1 MSPRGER
8 AGRGGAGRERAG
20 AEPRSPH
27 RDRSSSASRSVRF
40 RVEIGSRRW
49 PGASWASLHLGQR
62 SFHTPSALRTAR
74 LAPRNRGITPIP
86 ATFET
91 AGRLKSAWDDR
102 LPRPESVIKL
112 ADSGPAEAAGMPPRT
127 DLGAELNRSRCGTE
141 PISTKGGGGGSGAAG
156 PSPAQ
161 TAPES
166 RSQAPGHTEA
176 ARLGWERLLQPCLR
190 KDPT

>member
-8 AGRGGAGRERAG
+8 AGGGGAGRKRAG
-20 AEPRSPH
+20 RSPAPLTEIGRVPR
-27 RDRSSSASRSVRF
+27 RDRSGSASRSVRF

-127 DLGAELNRSRCGTE
+127 DLGAEVDRSRCGSE
-141 PISTKGGGGGSGAAG
+141 PISTRGAA
-156 PSPAQ
+156 
-161 TAPES
+161 
-166 RSQAPGHTEA
+166 EA
-176 ARLGWERLLQPCLR
+176 AGQRRRGPARPRPPRSPGVKPLGIRKLLG
-190 KDPT
+190 

>member
-8 AGRGGAGRERAG
+8 AGGGGAGRKRAG
-20 AEPRSPH
+20 RSPAPLTEIGRVPR
-27 RDRSSSASRSVRF
+27 RDRSGSASRSVRF

-112 ADSGPAEAAGMPPRT
+112 ADSGPAEAASMPPRT
-127 DLGAELNRSRCGTE
+127 DLGAEVNRSRRG
-141 PISTKGGGGGSGAAG
+141 SGGGNGAA
-156 PSPAQ
+156 
-161 TAPES
+161 
-166 RSQAPGHTEA
+166 EA
-176 ARLGWERLLQPCLR
+176 AGQRRRGPARPRPPRSPGVKPLGIRKLLG
-190 KDPT
+190 